1 MRLLISM
8 VPAFIFSLIAI
19 LAGQAWSSPGDVDRT
34 FGPGLELNGPVIAMA
49 VRPDGK
55 ILIAGD
61 FTQAKGLACRGMALL
76 TAEGT
81 ADPDFH
87 AAVEPAGT
95 IVTLVLQPDGGILL
109 GGAFTK
115 VNGWPR
121 HGLARLHPDGKLDK
135 EFHPDPG
142 SVSRVLLQP
151 DGKIIVGA
159 GSILRLHADGS
170 PDPSFRVTVP
180 GILHALAPDGKVII
194 GRITYIDEDY
204 SSHALVRLHS
214 DGSVDPGFVT
224 PAIDGTVAA
233 FTFQP
238 DGKLLIGG
246 SFLSVKGVLRRFA
259 ARLNPNGSPDT
270 GFDPGTVIYGRHFDA
285 ESAVTSIVL
294 LPDGKVRVAGYM
306 KVINDDVISH
316 RGFVI
321 GLQDDG
327 TEDLNFAAVFTSSTF
342 LKIAGHVDGKLL
354 MCGGFVTLKNYSSDF
369 KKNTTA
375 RRYLARLGADG
386 TVDLFE
392 VDEYAGP
399 NNTVRVIIPQ
409 PDGGILI
416 GGEFTWAGGHTR
428 RGIARLKA
436 NGHLDPAFNPALA
449 GNDPSVTAIALQA
462 DGRILI
468 GGRFT
473 VTAGGVEHKNVV
485 RLEADG
491 NCDPAFHAAAAAG
504 DGVACI
510 VLQKDGT
517 VLAGGK
523 FGVFPGTP
531 GSGVIRLK
539 SDGSHDASF
548 ICGTGAGDVRAAAP
562 QADGKVII
570 GGSFESVNGVSRH
583 GLARLLGDGGLDVSF
598 NAGSGTGEAG
608 SDTVLSLAVQA
619 DGKIIFTGRFFMFNG
634 VSCKSIGRLH
644 PDGILDP
651 AFGPDPG
658 NSTTVTCAAVQPDG
672 RVLIAGDFSQVN
684 GVSRLNLARLN
695 AAGTLDHTFDAGFAF
710 GAQSVAPQP
719 DGRVLVGGN
728 FLSFNRQ
735 PLPYVARVL
744 GLPYIEMKTGPL
756 SVINGLP
763 GFTIESSATAT
774 ATVEASKDLFDWAVI
789 GSLPVGTVP
798 ARFNDA
804 GHSLFTSR
812 FYRVS

>member
-1 MRLLISM
+1 M
-8 VPAFIFSLIAI
+8 AI
-19 LAGQAWSSPGDVDRT
+19 LAKQAWSAPGQVDRT
-34 FGPGLELNGPVIAMA
+34 FGPGLELNGRVIAMA

-61 FTQAKGLACRGMALL
+61 FTQAKGLPCRGMALL

-81 ADPDFH
+81 ADPNFH

-95 IVTLVLQPDGGILL
+95 VFTLVLQPDGGILL
-109 GGAFTK
+109 GGEFTR

-151 DGKIIVGA
+151 DGKIIVA
-159 GSILRLHADGS
+159 ADSILRLHADGS
-170 PDPSFRVTVP
+170 ADPSFRVTVP
-180 GILHALAPDGKVII
+180 GFLHALAPDGKVII
-194 GRITYIDEDY
+194 GRIRYNQGS
-204 SSHALVRLHS
+204 SSHALVRLHP
-214 DGSVDPGFVT
+214 DGGVDPGFVT

-238 DGKLLIGG
+238 DGRLLIGG
-246 SFLSVKGVLRRFA
+246 SFLSVKGVQRLCA

-270 GFDPGTVIYGRHFDA
+270 GFDPGTVIYGRHFDG
-285 ESAVTSIVL
+285 ECAVTSIVQ
-294 LPDGKVRVAGYM
+294 LPDGKVRVAGFM
-306 KVINDDVISH
+306 KVINDDVIDH

-321 GLQDDG
+321 GLQADG
-327 TEDLNFAAVFTSSTF
+327 AEDFTFAAVFTNSTF
-342 LKIAGHVDGKLL
+342 LRIAGHVDGKLL
-354 MCGGFVTLKNYSSDF
+354 MCGGFVTLKNHSSDF

-375 RRYLARLGADG
+375 RRYLVRLGADG
-386 TVDLFE
+386 MVDLFG

-399 NNTVRVIIPQ
+399 NNTVRVAIPQ
-409 PDGGILI
+409 PDGRILI
-416 GGEFTWAGGHTR
+416 GGDFTEAGGHTR
-428 RGIARLKA
+428 RGIARLNP
-436 NGHLDPAFNPALA
+436 NGSLDLTFNPALA

-473 VTAGGVEHKNVV
+473 LTAGGVEHKNVV

-504 DGVACI
+504 DGAACI

-523 FGVFPGTP
+523 FGVLPGTP

-539 SDGSHDASF
+539 SDGGHDASF
-548 ICGTGAGDVRAAAP
+548 ICGTGAGDVRTAAP

-651 AFGPDPG
+651 AFVPDPG
-658 NSTTVTCAAVQPDG
+658 NSTTVACAVVQPDG
-672 RVLIAGDFSQVN
+672 RVLIAGDFTQVN
-684 GVSRLNLARLN
+684 EASRLNLARLN
-695 AAGTLDHTFDAGFAF
+695 ADGTLDYGFYAGFAF
-710 GAQSVAPQP
+710 GAQWVAPQP

-744 GLPYIEMKTGPL
+744 GLPFIVIKTGPL
-756 SVINGLP
+756 IVINGLP
-763 GFTIESSATAT
+763 GFTIESSSAATAV
-774 ATVEASKDLFDWAVI
+774 VEASTDLFDWAVI

-798 ARFNDA
+798 ARFDDA

-812 FYRVS
+812 FYRVSWQP